1 MCGIC
6 GMVALDGG
14 AVDERAVRDMA
25 GALVHRGPDDE
36 GLFADGPAALA
47 ARRLSIIDL
56 ARGHQPMASEDGTVH
71 VVQNGELY
79 EHRRLQ
85 AELEARGHRFGSHC
99 DTEVLPH
106 LYEER
111 GDAFAEGLRGM
122 FAIALCD
129 ARRRRLLLARDP
141 FGIKPLYYRVAGG
154 VLSFASELKALVR
167 QPGFAGEVDLEAL
180 EAYLAF
186 NSVPAPMSIYRGV
199 RKLPA
204 GHLLD
209 ARDGR
214 AALRHRSPRARA
226 APRRRRAAAGHR
238 RRVRRTVRGLLG
250 AADVRRLAAGGRP
263 REGRVVRRGRRRAV
277 RRLLH
282 VRRRRAGRAVAGAGG
297 RVAGAAGRRAPAEL
311 VAPRVARVQ

>member
-14 AVDERAVRDMA
+14 AVDQRAVQAMA
-25 GALVHRGPDDE
+25 DALVHRGPDSE
-36 GLFADGPAALA
+36 GVFADGPVALA
-47 ARRLSIIDL
+47 ARRLAIIDL
-56 ARGHQPMASEDGTVH
+56 DHGDQPMANEDATVH

-85 AELEARGHRFGSHC
+85 AELSARGHRFTSHC

-111 GDAFAEGLRGM
+111 GAAFAEGVRGM
-122 FAIALCD
+122 FAIALWD
-129 ARRRRLLLARDP
+129 ARERRLLLARDP

-180 EAYLAF
+180 DAYLAF
-186 NSVPAPMSIYRGV
+186 NSVPAPMSIYREV

-204 GHLLD
+204 GHVLE
-209 ARDGR
+209 AREGR
-214 AALRHRSPRARA
+214 IS
-226 APRRRRAAAGHR
+226 
-238 RRVRRTVRGLLG
+238 VRRYARPAPVG
-250 AADVRRLAAGGRP
+250 ASDVRREGSGALA
-263 REGRVVRRGRRRAV
+263 V
-277 RRLLH
+277 
-282 VRRRRAGRAVAGAGG
+282 
-297 RVAGAAGRRAPAEL
+297 EL
-311 VAPRVARVQ
+311 RD